1 MALSLDKLAKYGHFD
16 EFCRRAAAV
25 KNLDLACT
33 FERAVTDFRT
43 IRRNRG
49 HQQILR
55 WCLDRGLNINARAG
69 WLNQPVVCLATAAG
83 NNEIIE
89 AMRQAGF
96 PDNPFARAAVG
107 DEEFLARY
115 ATRCQLAD
123 LLDENGFN
131 LLCYCAASGLG
142 RRDSAAG
149 RRLAKVCQ
157 LLLDQGANP
166 RHEVT
171 FALPVFPAFLCA
183 SSGGNEEVMRLLLEY
198 GGLAAE
204 RSHQVVE
211 HALEPHQRSGEP
223 FYHIAEL
230 IARHGFDVNDLAGR
244 DRTLLHGAAN
254 RGTIRAVRWLLQHGA
269 NPNARDT
276 GGRTPLHVCA
286 ERNTSAAVARLLIDG
301 GTEPAAKDPSGKTP
315 LDYARENQR
324 HKVADYLASLRGQ

>member
-1 MALSLDKLAKYGHFD
+1 
-16 EFCRRAAAV
+16 
-25 KNLDLACT
+25 
-33 FERAVTDFRT
+33 
-43 IRRNRG
+43 
-49 HQQILR
+49 
-55 WCLDRGLNINARAG
+55 
-69 WLNQPVVCLATAAG
+69 
-83 NNEIIE
+83 
-89 AMRQAGF
+89 MRQAGF

-149 RRLAKVCQ
+149 RR
-157 LLLDQGANP
+157 
-166 RHEVT
+166 
-171 FALPVFPAFLCA
+171 PAFLCA